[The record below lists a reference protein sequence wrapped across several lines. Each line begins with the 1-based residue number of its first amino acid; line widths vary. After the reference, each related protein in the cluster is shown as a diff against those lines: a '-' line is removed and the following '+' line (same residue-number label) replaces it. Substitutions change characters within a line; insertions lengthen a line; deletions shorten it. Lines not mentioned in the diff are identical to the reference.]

1 MSSDTSSQLHELSLS
16 LDVDD
21 VYDDARRIPLDSRK
35 EYETGVAEAE
45 YTVAKASK
53 DSILAPIML
62 AS

>member
-1 MSSDTSSQLHELSLS
+1 LSLS

-53 DSILAPIML
+53 DSILAPIMF

>member
-1 MSSDTSSQLHELSLS
+1 
-16 LDVDD
+16 
-21 VYDDARRIPLDSRK
+21 LDSRK

-53 DSILAPIML
+53 DSILAPIMF